1 VKRKQGVVVNLN
13 GVLGFVSA
21 VDLRFTLE
29 RKEFEEVDTPALNA
43 GLGSV
48 FAVKADTA
56 ALVADNCVCVLCLC
70 VALVCACFRV
80 GRGTNSHLTILHRQI
95 TGYQPYVK
103 YVLVPVVLGLL
114 SFGPKFGISL
124 SCLVATPTNELEGIT
139 DIKQI
144 EVDCWL

>member
-1 VKRKQGVVVNLN
+1 VNLN

-56 ALVADNCVCVLCLC
+56 ALVADNCVCVCSLSLCCSCLCLLSC
-70 VALVCACFRV
+70 RWGHELSSYYIAQTNNRLSAVREVRV
-80 GRGTNSHLTILHRQI
+80 GASGAR
-95 TGYQPYVK
+95 VA
-103 YVLVPVVLGLL
+103 
-114 SFGPKFGISL
+114 SL
-124 SCLVATPTNELEGIT
+124 RS
-139 DIKQI
+139 
-144 EVDCWL
+144 

>member
-1 VKRKQGVVVNLN
+1 MVVNLN

-56 ALVADNCVCVLCLC
+56 ALVADNCVCVFFVFVLLLF
-70 VALVCACFRV
+70 VLAFVSVWARTL
-80 GRGTNSHLTILHRQI
+80 ILL
-95 TGYQPYVK
+95 Y
-103 YVLVPVVLGLL
+103 
-114 SFGPKFGISL
+114 
-124 SCLVATPTNELEGIT
+124 CT
-139 DIKQI
+139 DK
-144 EVDCWL
+144 

>member
-1 VKRKQGVVVNLN
+1 VVVNLN

-56 ALVADNCVCVLCLC
+56 ALVADNCVCVCVLCLC

-80 GRGTNSHLTILHRQI
+80 GGGTNILL
-95 TGYQPYVK
+95 Y
-103 YVLVPVVLGLL
+103 
-114 SFGPKFGISL
+114 
-124 SCLVATPTNELEGIT
+124 CT
-139 DIKQI
+139 DK
-144 EVDCWL
+144 